1 MFLWER
7 RSGPETI
14 KKKVGGFTL
23 LKVIHNIKNQNFYR
37 KKANEKANTLKSI
50 YIILSNLRT
59 GVIKLYTKFLTI
71 RKKII
76 GIPIK
81 VGKNMN

>member
-1 MFLWER
+1 MFSWER
-7 RSGPETI
+7 RSESETI

-37 KKANEKANTLKSI
+37 KKKANEKANTLKSI

-59 GVIKLYTKFLTI
+59 GVIKLYTKI
-71 RKKII
+71 SYKSGRK
-76 GIPIK
+76 
-81 VGKNMN
+81 

>member
-1 MFLWER
+1 MGEKVR
-7 RSGPETI
+7 VRNH

-50 YIILSNLRT
+50 YIIMSNLRT
-59 GVIKLYTKFLTI
+59 GVIKLYTKI
-71 RKKII
+71 SYKSGRK
-76 GIPIK
+76 
-81 VGKNMN
+81 